1 MPNRRSNSKS
11 KISGWLHIKSAATY
25 KKIAEQEGISV
36 TELLEKVIEYYENK
50 NAKKDKK
57 K

>member
-11 KISGWLHIKSAATY
+11 KISGWLHIKSAETY

-36 TELLEKVIEYYENK
+36 TELLEKVIEYYEKK
-50 NAKKDKK
+50 NAKKKK

>member
-1 MPNRRSNSKS
+1 MPNRRSNTKS
-11 KISGWLHIKSAATY
+11 KISGWLHIRSAETY

-36 TELLEKVIEYYENK
+36 TELLEKVIEFYENK
-50 NAKKDKK
+50 QKKDKK